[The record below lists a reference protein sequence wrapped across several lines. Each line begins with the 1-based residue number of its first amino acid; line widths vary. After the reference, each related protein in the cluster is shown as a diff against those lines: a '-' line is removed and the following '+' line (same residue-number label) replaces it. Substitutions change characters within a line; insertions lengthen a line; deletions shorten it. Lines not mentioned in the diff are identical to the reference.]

1 MYTLLNGNLHFLTK
15 IYTLLNGNLHIIE
28 YFEVKHT
35 VSVLNTR
42 TLPSTTLCDR

>member
-35 VSVLNTR
+35 VSVSNTQ